1 MIPEGTID
9 EITKPDPLPITV
21 DPVKQCSSPNKEN
34 PSISRQVSDSEEREV
49 SDDED
54 DDRNHKHRR
63 RDNRSQPLE
72 EDAQGQFARQPIRKR
87 NKPYENGQQ
96 FAEREPQSVEIFKE
110 YSPFSERD
118 SSSSSEKR
126 RHVPVLGNPMDFGQK
141 TRMGRGFRPNNSSRF
156 DSTTLVR
163 PSIGG
168 RGRGASSW
176 NQHDA
181 RFNPLDPL
189 GFASQVPSLLGAGF
203 SSTSSA
209 QSTTWGS
216 YGFIPG
222 MTNGC
227 LDPLHP
233 LNLQGALH
241 PSINSVNVGMAR
253 QRCRDFEER
262 GFCLRGD
269 MCPMEHGMN
278 RIVVEDVQ
286 SLSQFNL
293 PVSLPTTNILGA
305 QAAVGPLPPVTS
317 SSFLTNSK
325 SAPNKTTKSGMTN
338 NGSGVD
344 GAMPG
349 PAPGVE
355 ADVYDPD
362 QPLWN
367 NDRPETSGA
376 CLRLPSPSTEDVG
389 TLWEAGSSGHHNFI
403 LSASTSSDQ
412 HSLSAGDHPSG
423 PAAPPV
429 WGRVRSGS
437 NLESTKKT
445 FNTMTSSVYIG
456 NGMKK
461 ETEESLTNSLSASG
475 QVKHAALDGSVPK
488 TAKLTDTD
496 AGRKLGK
503 ASQKAQRTLFVNGI
517 PQKNNR
523 REALVSHFQKF
534 GEIIDIY
541 IPVSSEKA
549 FVQFSK
555 REEAEAALKSPDAVM
570 GNRFIKLWWANRD
583 NIPDGEIKGHTTPV
597 AVQSTSTPVQLQA
610 FVRDRGE
617 SKTSIAPKA
626 FTVAPVGGSTP
637 ASILQKPST
646 VGGPKVTP
654 LVQSKM
660 ESLESM
666 KEELRKKQESL
677 KQKRDDFKRQLE
689 KLQKQN
695 FSINKNEVVTERP
708 AKKLKTDEDAE
719 VTKASTPRPANSNI
733 VGGHQEPEKPQDKGS
748 SRETIVSPSSKLS
761 MTLVQQSPRSLKLA
775 GHSPGLYANRFKIDN
790 RPTAFKIISPL
801 PDDLASVAALKEHF
815 SAFGDLAGIE
825 LDASETEPCDSGS
838 VASSNRS
845 ALVTFTTRRS
855 AEKAFSSAISWQGHS
870 LQFAWLIP
878 TSSSNFAHN
887 AGEISTSK
895 ISKGPSDAS
904 GSSSLISGTQN
915 SIAVP
920 EGGGGMDG
928 GECAQTEQRDC
939 AGGLPADNLA
949 RVSPSSPL
957 SNECEERPPQPDAP
971 VVEDHADVGLAE

>member
-1 MIPEGTID
+1 
-9 EITKPDPLPITV
+9 
-21 DPVKQCSSPNKEN
+21 
-34 PSISRQVSDSEEREV
+34 
-49 SDDED
+49 
-54 DDRNHKHRR
+54 
-63 RDNRSQPLE
+63 
-72 EDAQGQFARQPIRKR
+72 
-87 NKPYENGQQ
+87 
-96 FAEREPQSVEIFKE
+96 
-110 YSPFSERD
+110 
-118 SSSSSEKR
+118 
-126 RHVPVLGNPMDFGQK
+126 MDFGQK
-141 TRMGRGFRPNNSSRF
+141 TRMGRGFRPNNNSRF

-163 PSIGG
+163 PPIGG

-253 QRCRDFEER
+253 QRCQ
-262 GFCLRGD
+262 D

-325 SAPNKTTKSGMTN
+325 STPNKTTKSGMTN

-403 LSASTSSDQ
+403 FSASTSSDQ

-429 WGRVRSGS
+429 WDGLDLV
-437 NLESTKKT
+437 KV
-445 FNTMTSSVYIG
+445 NT
-456 NGMKK
+456 
-461 ETEESLTNSLSASG
+461 
-475 QVKHAALDGSVPK
+475 ALDGSVPK

-660 ESLESM
+660 DSLESM

-695 FSINKNEVVTERP
+695 FSINKSEVVTERP
-708 AKKLKTDEDAE
+708 AKKLKTDEAAE

-733 VGGHQEPEKPQDKGS
+733 VGGHQGPEKPQDKGS

-761 MTLVQQSPRSLKLA
+761 RTLVQQSPRSLKLA

-815 SAFGDLAGIE
+815 SAFGDLAG
-825 LDASETEPCDSGS
+825 LSSMPQGRTCDSGS
-838 VASSNRS
+838 VASSKAPEKAS
-845 ALVTFTTRRS
+845 ALQSNRLCH
-855 AEKAFSSAISWQGHS
+855 IS
-870 LQFAWLIP
+870 L
-878 TSSSNFAHN
+878 
-887 AGEISTSK
+887 
-895 ISKGPSDAS
+895 
-904 GSSSLISGTQN
+904 
-915 SIAVP
+915 
-920 EGGGGMDG
+920 
-928 GECAQTEQRDC
+928 
-939 AGGLPADNLA
+939 
-949 RVSPSSPL
+949 
-957 SNECEERPPQPDAP
+957 
-971 VVEDHADVGLAE
+971 